1 MNDRRS
7 ARRCVSRSRPH
18 PKRQH
23 GTIPAV
29 LLQTALEQMLALRTA
44 LGVVRMTSLDPLVG
58 ECFLDESLTIPEIA
72 FAVILLVIIVRVFVW
87 AWR

>member
-1 MNDRRS
+1 
-7 ARRCVSRSRPH
+7 
-18 PKRQH
+18 
-23 GTIPAV
+23 
-29 LLQTALEQMLALRTA
+29 
-44 LGVVRMTSLDPLVG
+44 MTSLDPLAG